1 MIQEAKTDVGLAK
14 ICYDKTEEG
23 RAMKQKLQKKYEAV
37 AHANGL
43 RLDAKSGVI
52 SGKYGGYSVQIFA
65 ADTSQPYML
74 TIQFGVHRNAPDLTK
89 AEGKEFA
96 KAHAGVVSVSQS
108 GNAVFVVMRVSS
120 KEEKFQEET
129 KEILWESASYLR
141 QQGFTACCQRCG
153 KEEETESFQIGNRL
167 MQLCDKCGG
176 EVQRELAAQV
186 KQEEET
192 KENLLGGIA
201 GAFIG
206 SLIGSLIG
214 VACIVLIGQLGYVAA
229 ISGVVMAVCTLKGYE
244 YLGKKLSGKGV
255 AVSAVFMVIGTLLG
269 NRLDWT
275 FHIVRQLGMGVVEA
289 FQAIPDMMADGTLKS
304 SAYYDNLMLVF
315 IFVLVGAVPTC
326 YRAIKDRKTGGRMR
340 KLNS

>member
-1 MIQEAKTDVGLAK
+1 MIVFPEKTGVDMTE
-14 ICYDKTEEG
+14 ICYDKAEEG
-23 RAMKQKLQKKYEAV
+23 RAMKQKLQKKYDAV

-52 SGKYGGYSVQIFA
+52 SGKYAGYSVQIFA
-65 ADTSQPYML
+65 ADTAQPYML
-74 TIQFGVHRNAPDLTK
+74 TVQFGVHRNAPALTK
-89 AEGKEFA
+89 AECKEFA
-96 KAHAGVVSVSQS
+96 KAHEGVVSVSQS

-120 KEEKFQEET
+120 KEEKIQEEV

-153 KEEETESFQIGNRL
+153 KEEDTESFQIGNRL
-167 MQLCDKCGG
+167 MQLCEKCSE

-192 KENLLGGIA
+192 KENLPGGIA

-206 SLIGSLIG
+206 SLIGA
-214 VACIVLIGQLGYVAA
+214 ACIVLIGQLGYVAA
-229 ISGVVMAVCTLKGYE
+229 ISGIVMAVCTLKGYE

-275 FHIVRQLGMGVVEA
+275 IHIVRQLGMGVIEA
-289 FQAIPDMMADGTLKS
+289 FQAIPDMMADGVIKA

-315 IFVLVGAVPTC
+315 LFVLVGAIPTS

>member
-1 MIQEAKTDVGLAK
+1 
-14 ICYDKTEEG
+14 
-23 RAMKQKLQKKYEAV
+23 MKQKLQKKYEAV

-65 ADTSQPYML
+65 ADTAQPYML
-74 TIQFGVHRNAPDLTK
+74 TIQFGVHRNAPALTK
-89 AEGKEFA
+89 SECKEFA
-96 KAHAGVVSVSQS
+96 KAHAGVVSASQ
-108 GNAVFVVMRVSS
+108 GVHTVFVVMRVSS
-120 KEEKFQEET
+120 KEEKMQEEV

-153 KEEETESFQIGNRL
+153 QEEETESFQIGNRL

-176 EVQRELAAQV
+176 EVQKELAIQV

-201 GAFIG
+201 GAFVG
-206 SLIGSLIG
+206 SLIGA
-214 VACIVLIGQLGYVAA
+214 ACIVLIGQLGYVAA
-229 ISGVVMAVCTLKGYE
+229 ISGIVMAICTLKGYE

-275 FHIVRQLGMGVVEA
+275 FHIVRQLGMGVIEA